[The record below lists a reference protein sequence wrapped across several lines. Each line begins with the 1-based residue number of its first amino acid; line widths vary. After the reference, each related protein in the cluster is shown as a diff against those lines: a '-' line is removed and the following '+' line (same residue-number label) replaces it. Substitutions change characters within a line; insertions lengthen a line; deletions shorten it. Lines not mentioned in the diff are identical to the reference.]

1 MLEMKEIRKG
11 YGKKVLYS
19 DFNLTIEPGEFVVL
33 GGKSGCGKTTL
44 LNMIGSLEKP
54 DAGTITYN
62 GKDIFS
68 RGYQRKYLQSDV
80 SFLFQNFALVE
91 NKTVRQNLALVQ
103 KKQQSDY
110 TMESALEFV
119 GLSDVLNQ
127 KVYQLS
133 GGEQQRVAMARVL
146 MKKSSLVLA
155 DEPTGSLD
163 KENADNIIR
172 LLKELNKQGKTI
184 IMVTHMEEYRNVG
197 SRFLNIEADAGKSTS
212 VFCQILTEEKSNFVL
227 TSTEFVYN
235 I

>member
-1 MLEMKEIRKG
+1 MLEMKGIRKG

-68 RGYQRKYLQSDV
+68 RGYQRKYLQNDV

-119 GLSDVLNQ
+119 GLSDVLDQ

-184 IMVTHMEEYRNVG
+184 IMVTHMEEYRNAG
-197 SRFLNIEADAGKSTS
+197 SRFLNIEADAGKIDICLLPNS
-212 VFCQILTEEKSNFVL
+212 
-227 TSTEFVYN
+227 Y
-235 I
+235 

>member
-1 MLEMKEIRKG
+1 MLEMKGIRKG

-68 RGYQRKYLQSDV
+68 RGYQRKYLQNDV

-119 GLSDVLNQ
+119 GLTDVLNQ

-184 IMVTHMEEYRNVG
+184 IMVTHMEEYRNAG
-197 SRFLNIEADAGKSTS
+197 SRFLNIEADAGKIDICLLPNS
-212 VFCQILTEEKSNFVL
+212 
-227 TSTEFVYN
+227 Y
-235 I
+235 